1 MIFIKRSCAFKRI
14 LSTCLTNKK
23 SWIVEKGCYAT
34 VNRER
39 KTKSYLIAM
48 KKLKFMLLAVVTA
61 LVFASCGT
69 TRTVPITGRK
79 QNLLVSDEQVLSLS
93 NQEYSNFMKS
103 AKVSTNAANT
113 AMVKRVGQNLAT
125 AVQNYLVNN
134 GLQSEIKNFSWEFN
148 LVQNKEAN
156 AFCMPGGKIVVYEG
170 LLPYTQNEASLA
182 IVLGHEIAHAVAK
195 HSAEQMSKQI
205 KNQYGTQILGGV
217 LQAAGVSSTTTQLAQ
232 ILAQKGLQFRSLK
245 YSRDNETEA
254 DRMGLIFAA
263 MAGYDPNVAVAFWQR
278 MSQGS
283 SSNQNDMFSDH
294 PSDAKRIAAIK
305 AEMPEALKYYKPAT
319 KISSTSKTSSTKKK
333 TTTKKA
339 STTKK
344 TSATKRKTTRR

>member
-1 MIFIKRSCAFKRI
+1 MRKIKF
-14 LSTCLTNKK
+14 
-23 SWIVEKGCYAT
+23 
-34 VNRER
+34 
-39 KTKSYLIAM
+39 LIM
-48 KKLKFMLLAVVTA
+48 AVVTA
-61 LVFASCGT
+61 ILVSCGT

-79 QNLLVSDEQVLSLS
+79 QTLLVNDEQVLSLS
-93 NQEYSNFMKS
+93 NQEYTSFMKT
-103 AKVSTNAANT
+103 AKLSTNAANT
-113 AMVKRVGQNLAT
+113 AMVKRVGQKLAT
-125 AVQNYLVNN
+125 AVESYLNSN
-134 GLQSEIKNFSWEFN
+134 GLQSEVKNFSWEFN
-148 LVQNKEAN
+148 LVQNSEAN

-195 HSAEQMSKQI
+195 HSAEQMSKQL

-254 DRMGLIFAA
+254 DHMGLIFAA
-263 MAGYDPNVAVAFWQR
+263 MAGYDPNVAISFWQR

-283 SSNQNDMFSDH
+283 SSNQSDMFSDH

-305 AEMPEALKYYKPAT
+305 QEMPEALKYYKPAT
-319 KISSTSKTSSTKKK
+319 TATSSSTKKTTSSSKKK
-333 TTTKKA
+333 TTSSSKKTTKK
-339 STTKK
+339 ST
-344 TSATKRKTTRR
+344 RK